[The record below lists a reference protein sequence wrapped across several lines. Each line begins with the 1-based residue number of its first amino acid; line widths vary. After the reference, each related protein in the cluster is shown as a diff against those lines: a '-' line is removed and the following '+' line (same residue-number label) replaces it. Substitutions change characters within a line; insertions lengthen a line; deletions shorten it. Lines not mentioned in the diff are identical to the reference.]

1 MDRQKYY
8 GGESASITPLT
19 DVSCW
24 GCRGG
29 DGEIG
34 GGGYGKWERAGSQ
47 ESKGVGGGRG
57 DNLLGTG
64 TT

>member
-24 GCRGG
+24 GCQK
-29 DGEIG
+29 G
-34 GGGYGKWERAGSQ
+34 GGEWGDRRQGVWEVG
-47 ESKGVGGGRG
+47 ESRKLGVEGGWRWEGG
-57 DNLLGTG
+57 
-64 TT
+64 